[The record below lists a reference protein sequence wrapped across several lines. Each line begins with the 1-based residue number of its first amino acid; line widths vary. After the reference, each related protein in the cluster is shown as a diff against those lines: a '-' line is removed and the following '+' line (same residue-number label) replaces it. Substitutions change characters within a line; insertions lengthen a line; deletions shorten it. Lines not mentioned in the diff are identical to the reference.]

1 MSYYADLSNYEYT
14 NFEYTIE
21 GYKVLNVGWI
31 DGLHKF
37 EQGDVSDECLE
48 SLWEYIK
55 IPFNRMRGLH
65 GDDILDGQNKM
76 FVANFEGYAITLGD
90 AEIRVIDEEQKVVY
104 ASPNM
109 ILHYI
114 INHRYYPPQCFI
126 NAVMYGP
133 KPGSDVYRKILIEK
147 NHDHVN
153 SMLECIYCKDHDT
166 RIGYSH
172 NTNQIKTKNIIITE
186 GNNNTKMIQ
195 DNRIYRAICRKC
207 GGIFEVSFNK
217 SSLFRI

>member
-1 MSYYADLSNYEYT
+1 MSYYADLSNYEYS

-37 EQGDVSDECLE
+37 DQGDISDEILK

-55 IPFNRMRGLH
+55 IPFNRMRGLYC
-65 GDDILDGQNKM
+65 DTILDGQNKV

-90 AEIRVIDEEQKVVY
+90 AEIRVIDEERKIVY

-126 NAVMYGP
+126 DAVMYGP
-133 KPGSDVYRKILIEK
+133 KPGSDSYSKILIEK
-147 NHDHVN
+147 KHHHTN
-153 SMLECIYCKDHDT
+153 SMLECIYCKDHNT
-166 RIGYSH
+166 RIGYSY
-172 NTNQIKTKNIIITE
+172 NTNQVNPQNIIITE
-186 GNNNTKMIQ
+186 LKNDIKMTQ
-195 DNRIYRAICRKC
+195 DNRMHRVICRKC
-207 GGIFEVSFNK
+207 GGIFEAPLN
-217 SSLFRI
+217 